1 VKGDNEVV
9 DYKKT
14 LNLPSTEFPMKA
26 NLPKKEL
33 DFLNYWKGISLYDYV
48 QKQRDNRK
56 QFVLHDGPPYAN
68 GDIHMGTA
76 FNKILKDIVV
86 KYKTMQ
92 GYSSPYVPG
101 WDTHGLPIEHRVT
114 TSLGE
119 KAKSMTSLSIRKL
132 CREYA
137 EKYVRIQRDEFM
149 RLGVR
154 GRWDKPYLTFLP
166 HYEGKVLEAFRSFVE
181 KGAVYKKTKPIYWC
195 PHCKTALAEAE
206 IEYHDHVSPSIYVK
220 MQMKNEKSIFIVIW
234 TTTPWTLPANVA
246 VAVNPDFI
254 YDYVEVNGEETW
266 IIADKLVSDVMK
278 KAKIKD
284 YTVVKRVEGKSLEGK
299 KALHPFMDRESV
311 IVLANYV
318 TLDTGTGCVHT
329 APGHGAEDY
338 ETSLR
343 YNLPVLSPV
352 DDGGIF
358 TKDAGKYAGMFV
370 EDANDVII
378 KDLKESG
385 YLVYY
390 EAYTHSYPH
399 CWRCKNP
406 IIFRA
411 TPQWF
416 IDIDRIGL
424 REKALEE
431 IERVQWVPEWSKNRM
446 RSMVEDR
453 LEWCISRQRP
463 WGIPIPAFYC
473 TKCGEPILTPETV
486 DYARKVIEEKGSD
499 IWFDTSIDLA
509 PPGLK
514 CPKCGG
520 THFRREMNIMDVWID
535 SGSSYN
541 AVAGL
546 EGWGFPVDMYL
557 EGSDQH
563 RGWFQSSLLI
573 SVSQTGIAPYKTVLT
588 HGFIM
593 DIEGNK
599 MSKSLGNVLDPGEIV
614 NKYGADVLRLWV
626 ASSDYRNDVNISTEI
641 LHRLVEAYRKIR
653 NTVRFL
659 LGNLYDFDP
668 EKDAVK
674 YEELEYLDKW
684 ALGKLH
690 MLIKD
695 VLRDCDNYEFY
706 KVYHKV
712 YDFCTTTMSSIY
724 LDILKDRLYVEKAD
738 SKARRSAQTVL
749 LEIFISITKL
759 IAPILTFTSE
769 EMYSYFP
776 SSIKRYRTIQ
786 VEEMPEHNEDYINVD
801 EVKEISYLMKIR
813 EDVSKSL
820 EDARKAGSIGHSL
833 DAKVYIVSKSET
845 AFNVLKRFEG
855 ILDKVFIVSQVEI
868 LKTLI
873 NNMYEGEEVFVKT
886 VHATGKKCPR
896 CWRYFDVPDPSY
908 DSDLCPRCLKV
919 IENQ

>member
-1 VKGDNEVV
+1 M

-14 LNLPSTEFPMKA
+14 LNLPSTDFPMKA
-26 NLPKKEL
+26 NLSKKEL
-33 DFLNYWKGISLYDYV
+33 DLLSYWKDISLYDYV
-48 QKQRDNRK
+48 EDQRKGRT
-56 QFVLHDGPPYAN
+56 QFILHDGPPYAN
-68 GDIHMGTA
+68 GDIHIGTA

-101 WDTHGLPIEHRVT
+101 WDTHGLPIEHKVT
-114 TSLGE
+114 TALGT
-119 KAKSMTSLSIRKL
+119 KAKSMTPLSIRKL

-154 GRWDKPYLTFLP
+154 GRWDKPYLTYLP
-166 HYEGKVLEAFRSFVE
+166 SYEEKVLEAFRSIVE
-181 KGAVYKKTKPIYWC
+181 KGAIYKKTKPIYWC

-220 MQMKNEKSIFIVIW
+220 MRMKEEQDTFVIIW

-246 VAVNPDFI
+246 VAVNPDFV
-254 YDYVEVNGEETW
+254 YDYVRVNDKETW
-266 IIADKLVSDVMK
+266 ILADELVDEVMYKANISDYE
-278 KAKIKD
+278 I
-284 YTVVKRVEGKSLEGK
+284 VKRVKGKELEGRK
-299 KALHPFMDRESV
+299 TLHPFIDRESL
-311 IVLANYV
+311 IVLADYV

-329 APGHGAEDY
+329 APGHGEEDY

-343 YNLPVLSPV
+343 YDLPVLSPV
-352 DDGGIF
+352 DDAGRF
-358 TKDAGKYAGMFV
+358 TKEAGKYAGMFV

-378 KDLKESG
+378 KDLKENGS
-385 YLVYY
+385 LVHH
-390 EAYTHSYPH
+390 ESYTHSYPH
-399 CWRCKNP
+399 CWRCKKP

-416 IDIDRIGL
+416 IDIDKSGI

-431 IERVQWVPEWSKNRM
+431 ITKVRWVPQWSMNRM
-446 RSMVEDR
+446 KSMLEER
-453 LEWCISRQRP
+453 KEWCISRQRP

-473 TKCGEPILTPETV
+473 SECGEPILTPETV
-486 DYARKVIEEKGSD
+486 DYARKIIAEHGSD
-499 IWFDTSIDLA
+499 IWFDNSVDLT

-520 THFRREMNIMDVWID
+520 THFKREMDIMDVWID

-541 AVAGL
+541 AVARL
-546 EGWGFPVDMYL
+546 EGWHFPVDIYL

-563 RGWFQSSLLI
+563 RGWFQSSLLL
-573 SVSQTGIAPYKTVLT
+573 SVSQMGTAPYKTVLT

-593 DIEGNK
+593 DMEGNK
-599 MSKSLGNVLDPGEIV
+599 MSKSLGNALNPGEIV
-614 NKYGADVLRLWV
+614 NEYGADILRLWV

-668 EKDAVK
+668 EKDTIA
-674 YEELEYLDKW
+674 YEELETLDKW

-690 MLIKD
+690 LLIKE
-695 VLRDCDNYEFY
+695 VLKDYDNYEFY
-706 KVYHKV
+706 KVYHKI
-712 YDFCTTTMSSIY
+712 YDFCTTTMSAIY
-724 LDILKDRLYVEKAD
+724 LDILKDRLYVEGKE
-738 SKARRSAQTVL
+738 SKQRRSAQTVL
-749 LEIFISITKL
+749 LEIFLSLTKL
-759 IAPILTFTSE
+759 IAPILAFTSE

-776 SSIKRYRTIQ
+776 ASFKKYKTIQ
-786 VEEMPEHNEDYINVD
+786 AEEMPRYNERYIKAR
-801 EVKEISYLMKIR
+801 EVEEISYLMKIR

-820 EDARKAGSIGHSL
+820 ESAREKGIIGHSL
-833 DAKVYIVSKSET
+833 DARVYIVPKNED
-845 AFNVLKRFEG
+845 AFKILKNYED
-855 ILDKVFIVSQVEI
+855 ILDKVFIVSQIEL
-868 LKTLI
+868 LKTSVDE
-873 NNMYEGEEVFVKT
+873 MYEGEEIYVKAI
-886 VHATGKKCPR
+886 HASGKKCPR
-896 CWRYFDVPDPSY
+896 CWRYFEVPDPSY
-908 DSDLCPRCLKV
+908 ELELCPRCARIVNDGREK
-919 IENQ
+919 